1 MVSIE
6 LGKASIELQ
15 KARKKLLKYL
25 SNPKDVQFYPS
36 MSANRLFPIWYYVQ
50 VSLRSAFLS
59 NYPEKKIK

>member
-36 MSANRLFPIWYYVQ
+36 MSANRFFPIWYYVQ
-50 VSLRSAFLS
+50 VSL
-59 NYPEKKIK
+59 